1 MNSQNQKYIAHKS
14 DPISNTDL
22 NEDISRLE
30 ALRTDKSN
38 INDDDLIAFL
48 QNRRENRRARQVVE
62 WETTRREM
70 PSQNYLRGAA

>member
-14 DPISNTDL
+14 DPLSNTEYT
-22 NEDISRLE
+22 EDISRLD
-30 ALRTDKSN
+30 ASRTDKSN
-38 INDDDLIAFL
+38 ISDDDLIASL